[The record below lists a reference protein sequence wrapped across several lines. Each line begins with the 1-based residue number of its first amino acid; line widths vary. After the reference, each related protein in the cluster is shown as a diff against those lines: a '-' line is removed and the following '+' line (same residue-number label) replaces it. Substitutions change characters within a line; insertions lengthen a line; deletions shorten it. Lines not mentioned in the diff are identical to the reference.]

1 MSPIFAA
8 AIAIF
13 AIGADDT
20 NVCRFVSATPV
31 DVIVFED
38 TAINDEGELISS
50 EHLEQAAPSPWIVAP
65 ADTVRVKYRLGKGSP
80 WIYLGRVSCT
90 KGATLRIL

>member
-1 MSPIFAA
+1 MSPVFAA
-8 AIAIF
+8 ALSIF
-13 AIGADDT
+13 AGSADNT

-50 EHLEQAAPSPWIVAP
+50 EHVDPAAPSPWIIALG
-65 ADTVRVKYRLGKGSP
+65 DTVRVKYRLGKGSS
-80 WIYLGRVSCT
+80 WVYLGRVSCT